1 VSDPVSD
8 PVFPVGPA
16 VAMTNDFEID
26 RCVCFNLRFAELQQK
41 LDGRPSN
48 MDQIAKRF
56 GCGSCCGLCRPYIER
71 MLETGETVFAEVL
84 HPNDTEPSADGSAR
98 RG

>member
-1 VSDPVSD
+1 MPK
-8 PVFPVGPA
+8 
-16 VAMTNDFEID
+16 DFEID
-26 RCVCFNLRFAELQQK
+26 RCVCFDVRFSDLKQK
-41 LDGRPSN
+41 LAERPAT
-48 MDQIAKRF
+48 MDQIARRF

-84 HPNDTEPSADGSAR
+84 HAGDARERQAPSADDRGR